1 MKSLTDMFN
10 DRVGLTPIQAAQD
23 ELEYLTEREGI
34 RIYDGLQD
42 EATAV
47 TEAEKDL
54 ERLEGREHIQES
66 FELDF

>member
-1 MKSLTDMFN
+1 MNLTDMFKHH
-10 DRVGLTPIQAAQD
+10 VGLPLMDEQD
-23 ELEYLTEREGI
+23 SVEYLDEREGI

-47 TEAEKDL
+47 TQAEKDL
-54 ERLEGREHIQES
+54 ERLQGREPSVKS